1 MAMTQIIKYEGDNN
15 TIVWKHPEEDFN
27 TSTQLIVHESQEAIF
42 FLNGQALDSFG
53 PGRHTLETEN
63 IPILRK
69 LLNLVTGGECPFHAE
84 IYFVNKIEKMNM
96 FWGTDTKINFIDSTN
111 NDYVFPIGAHGTL
124 SFSVDNARKLL
135 IKIVGTESQITADQL
150 IEFMKSP
157 IRAQTKNFLS
167 EVLQASGVSVFE
179 LDKKL
184 LEFSKEIRHLLNDE
198 FENYGLCLEKFWI
211 EAFEKPE
218 DDHFY
223 QKIIQLRGRKL
234 TDVDEENLNRQL
246 DLIRYQTEV
255 DKTKM
260 NIDAEYY
267 SQQKLGYTYQ
277 QKQGFEVAKKMAE
290 NEGSG
295 SDVRNNM
302 MGMGMGLGL
311 MSSTAGMA
319 NRVMG
324 DVFNTVM
331 MTPPD
336 TKNVANEQ
344 AMDKNRDEIP
354 GMLSLNEELTEN
366 KHVDIDEIDLK
377 RKLKALRIAYEAGEL
392 TEEEYMEKKDK
403 VLGI

>member
-1 MAMTQIIKYEGDNN
+1 M
-15 TIVWKHPEEDFN
+15 
-27 TSTQLIVHESQEAIF
+27 
-42 FLNGQALDSFG
+42 
-53 PGRHTLETEN
+53 
-63 IPILRK
+63 
-69 LLNLVTGGECPFHAE
+69 
-84 IYFVNKIEKMNM
+84 
-96 FWGTDTKINFIDSTN
+96 
-111 NDYVFPIGAHGTL
+111 
-124 SFSVDNARKLL
+124 
-135 IKIVGTESQITADQL
+135 
-150 IEFMKSP
+150 
-157 IRAQTKNFLS
+157 
-167 EVLQASGVSVFE
+167 
-179 LDKKL
+179 
-184 LEFSKEIRHLLNDE
+184 
-198 FENYGLCLEKFWI
+198 
-211 EAFEKPE
+211 
-218 DDHFY
+218 
-223 QKIIQLRGRKL
+223 
-234 TDVDEENLNRQL
+234 DEENLNRQL